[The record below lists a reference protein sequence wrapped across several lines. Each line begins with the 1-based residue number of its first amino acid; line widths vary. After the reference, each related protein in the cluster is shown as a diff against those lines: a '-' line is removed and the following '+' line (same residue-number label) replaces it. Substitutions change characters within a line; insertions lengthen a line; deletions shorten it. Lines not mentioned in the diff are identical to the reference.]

1 MKLLFL
7 ETLRSVVKKHS
18 MIHLYQFAAEDEFSI
33 VAENIVEKCFQLG
46 FRCSVVG
53 IVKAGQSAPRTY
65 RICIDLEIK

>member
-1 MKLLFL
+1 
-7 ETLRSVVKKHS
+7 

>member
-1 MKLLFL
+1 M
-7 ETLRSVVKKHS
+7 ENWDIKKAYGN
-18 MIHLYQFAAEDEFSI
+18 I
-33 VAENIVEKCFQLG
+33 AENIVEKCFQLG